1 MIELAF
7 DIASGA
13 TYKFN
18 TAFVGAQV
26 RTIQL
31 TPYILHLVDEAFV

>member
-18 TAFVGAQV
+18 SAFLGQQASEGGAIV
-26 RTIQL
+26 
-31 TPYILHLVDEAFV
+31 Y